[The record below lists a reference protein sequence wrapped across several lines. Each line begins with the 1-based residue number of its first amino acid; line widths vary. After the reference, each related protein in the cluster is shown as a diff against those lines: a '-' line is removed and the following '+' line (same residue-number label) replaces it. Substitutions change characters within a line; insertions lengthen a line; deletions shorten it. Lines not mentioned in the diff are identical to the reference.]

1 MKLTYN
7 GYIKSGTFFLR
18 NKSNFEREISQFK
31 DCEIEVTFEK
41 KRSKRSWL
49 QNRYYWGVCV
59 SMIQERFKEL
69 GTDCSKEDV
78 HCFLR
83 SKFLYKELVNEK
95 DGEIMQ
101 IPRSTTDL
109 NKSEFSEYIG
119 KIQMFAAETLDLI
132 IPDAGQQVEMYG

>member
-78 HCFLR
+78 HR
-83 SKFLYKELVNEK
+83 SEEHTSEL
-95 DGEIMQ
+95 Q
-101 IPRSTTDL
+101 SH
-109 NKSEFSEYIG
+109 
-119 KIQMFAAETLDLI
+119 
-132 IPDAGQQVEMYG
+132 